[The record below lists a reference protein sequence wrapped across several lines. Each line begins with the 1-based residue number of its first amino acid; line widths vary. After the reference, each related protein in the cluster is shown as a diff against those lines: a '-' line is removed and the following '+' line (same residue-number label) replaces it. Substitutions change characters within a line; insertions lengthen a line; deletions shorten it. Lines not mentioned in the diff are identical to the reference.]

1 MGRWRTRNCHEEQH
15 DRCTGGLACDCPCH
29 EIPAPPNLRELAGLT
44 PKPEPEE
51 DR

>member
-1 MGRWRTRNCHEEQH
+1 MSHYVSLNCREEPCGP
-15 DRCTGGLACDCPCH
+15 CTGCSCPHH
-29 EIPAPPNLRELAGLT
+29 EIPAPPNLRELAGLD